1 LGCNAGIDDNT
12 ETLCRGP
19 DPELSRNR
27 PERTINHAAAIDLS
41 LLRARL
47 CSALQ
52 LRAASPLSCCCLR
65 VEERFN
71 FGFGSL

>member
-1 LGCNAGIDDNT
+1 MDHNT
-12 ETLCRGP
+12 GTLRQEP
-19 DPELSRNR
+19 DPVLSRNR

-41 LLRARL
+41 LLRTRL

-52 LRAASPLSCCCLR
+52 VRAASPLSCCCLR

-71 FGFGSL
+71 SGLGSL